1 MLAVAA
7 GAVGVSDAIAGAAA
21 PGARPGH
28 KGIDVVE
35 VQGLLDPPT
44 ASLVLDAIDN
54 ANRTGATML
63 VLRLDSKGAVD
74 VDAAKIVRAML
85 RSNVPVVAWV
95 GPSGAE
101 AKGAAALLLAAAR
114 VAFVAPGSTVG
125 PAYPVDLNRP
135 GDLSP
140 PAVQAAIGAA
150 GLRSH
155 LSLDVRRHDGTV
167 RLADHTLSADE
178 ALHAHAID
186 GIRPT
191 IGEVIVTL
199 DGKTVNKF
207 DGSVKLSTAKV
218 IGHGTGRRRQPNQD
232 VIFDS
237 LSLGA
242 RVQHSFISPSL
253 AYFLFLAGLALIV
266 FEFFACS
273 VGFAGAVGALALIGA
288 FYGFSHLAVAWWA
301 AALLAFGIFGLSI
314 DVQAGRPAA
323 WTFIGTAC
331 LVAGSLTLYDGS
343 SRLDPA
349 WWLILIVCVVIVLFF
364 VAALPAFVR
373 ARFSTPTVGREG
385 MVGELGSAEVP
396 IDPDGVV
403 LIRGARWR
411 ARTNRATPIAY
422 GDPVRVI
429 AVEGLVL
436 EVEPETGGARDY
448 RERGRRSHRN
458 GDGPP
463 NDGAGDGDGEGIEA
477 ASDTPFDGDVE
488 PGS

>member
-1 MLAVAA
+1 VLALAA

-21 PGARPGH
+21 PAARPGH

-44 ASLVLDAIDN
+44 ASLVLDAIRN
-54 ANRTGATML
+54 ANSSGATML
-63 VLRLDSKGAVD
+63 ILRLDSKGAVD
-74 VDAAKIVRAML
+74 VDAIPIMRAIQD
-85 RSNVPVVAWV
+85 SKVPVVAWV

-101 AKGAAALLLAAAR
+101 AKGAATLLLEAAP
-114 VAFVAPGSTVG
+114 VAFVAPGGSVG

-135 GDLSP
+135 GTPSRATVEATL
-140 PAVQAAIGAA
+140 ATLAAAA
-150 GLRSH
+150 HRSV
-155 LSLDVRRHDGTV
+155 SGVRRLTTE
-167 RLADHTLSADE
+167 TLSANE
-178 ALHAHAID
+178 ALRARAID

-199 DGKTVNKF
+199 DGKTIRTA
-207 DGSVKLSTAKV
+207 GGPVKLSTAKV

-253 AYFLFLAGLALIV
+253 AYFLFLAGLSLIV

-301 AALLAFGIFGLSI
+301 AALLGFGIFGLSI

-323 WTFIGTAC
+323 WTFIGSAC

-349 WWLILIVCVVIVLFF
+349 WWLILIVCVVIILFF

-385 MVGELGSAEVP
+385 MVGELGTAEVP

-422 GDPVRVI
+422 GDSVRVI

-436 EVEPETGGARDY
+436 EVEPESGGARDY

-458 GDGPP
+458 GDGVEATSDAP
-463 NDGAGDGDGEGIEA
+463 ADGDA
-477 ASDTPFDGDVE
+477 D
-488 PGS
+488 PGA